1 MQLRLYSLILAF
13 SAFFVSAGLAQESK
27 EGKAHVVVVGIS
39 KYKDPQIKERP
50 NAENDAI
57 ALFNI
62 FADSKYLGLTKEN
75 GTLLLGKP
83 EKAKIDGHQAIEA
96 TRENILN
103 ALKTI
108 ASKANPEDLVI
119 FTFIGEG
126 GPLGD
131 SGDRRC
137 YFTSDSTF
145 QDRDKN
151 ALASS
156 DIADVL
162 KNLKSNKFCTFLD
175 IDFKGFQSKGKSVA
189 EATLGTNPYQE
200 FLGDDGSEDHLP
212 VIGRA
217 VFLATNGLSA
227 SLDLEKQGAFTQ
239 VIAEGLKGAADKEG
253 YEPDGLVTV
262 DELAEYLDKNL
273 PEVVRKNGKTKE
285 EKAQMHWVLGGRIN
299 HYGITRNPTAYDKSR
314 ERLQKFEKLVSDK
327 KIPENLSS
335 EGSLLLSK
343 MPKLEAQR
351 SLRKEYQG
359 LADGKLSV
367 SEFETKRTE
376 ILESTK
382 LPRNKADAFAKEV
395 LKAIEVIRKGY
406 VKEVNAGEMAS
417 WAIKGLYRRVEE
429 KIPESIQNILN
440 KAKSLKEKEILE
452 VLADA
457 RTNLGKREDLANG
470 KDVDFTLQRMLS
482 NLDPYTTYIDAETKA
497 NFDRDVQGNF
507 TGIGVQIRK
516 DANSDML
523 LVVTPI
529 KGSPAY
535 KAGVVAG
542 DIITTIIREVDSN
555 GKPLTE
561 REEISTK
568 GMQLSDA
575 VKKILGKP
583 NTKVKILVKRD
594 GTPDPIEFE
603 ITRGRV
609 EVETVLGY
617 KRKDN
622 DDWDFM
628 IDPVTKIGYARLTS
642 FSRNTAR
649 DLISVMKQLVSQNV
663 KGFVLDLRF
672 NPGGLLDSAVDI
684 SDLFIGDGLIVS
696 IRPRQ
701 GKEQRHSGVQE
712 GSLLDFPMVCL
723 VNGGSASGSEIV
735 SACLQ
740 DHHRALIIG
749 ERSYGKGSVQNIQAF
764 GDGELKLTI
773 ASFWRPNGK
782 NLNKSSTKGKDED
795 EWGVKPDLEIKLS
808 RKERDDL
815 ADSQRESEV
824 IQRKDKPAAAPAS
837 DKNFKDRQLEEAL
850 KYIKGQ
856 LSTVGVSPTRKAG

>member
-1 MQLRLYSLILAF
+1 MHLRLYSLVLAF

-103 ALKTI
+103 ALKNI
-108 ASKANPEDLVI
+108 VSKANPEDLVI

-156 DIADVL
+156 DISDVL

-212 VIGRA
+212 ATGRA

-239 VIAEGLKGAADKEG
+239 VVAEGLKGAADKEG

-351 SLRKEYQG
+351 NLRKEFQS
-359 LADGKLSV
+359 LVDGKLSV

-382 LPRNKADAFAKEV
+382 LPKNKADAFAKEV

-555 GKPLTE
+555 GKPLAE

-609 EVETVLGY
+609 EVETVLGH

-824 IQRKDKPAAAPAS
+824 IQRKDKPAAPAS

>member
-1 MQLRLYSLILAF
+1 MHLRLYSLILAF

-103 ALKTI
+103 ALKNI

-156 DIADVL
+156 DISDVL

-212 VIGRA
+212 ATGRA

-239 VIAEGLKGAADKEG
+239 VVAEGLKGAADKEG

-351 SLRKEYQG
+351 NLRKEFQS
-359 LADGKLSV
+359 LVDGKLSV

-382 LPRNKADAFAKEV
+382 LPKNKADAFAKEV

-555 GKPLTE
+555 GKPLAE

-609 EVETVLGY
+609 EVETVLGH

-824 IQRKDKPAAAPAS
+824 IQRKDKPAAPAS

>member
-1 MQLRLYSLILAF
+1 MHLRLYSLVLAF

-62 FADSKYLGLTKEN
+62 FADPKYLGLTKEN

-103 ALKTI
+103 ALKNI

-156 DIADVL
+156 DISDVL

-212 VIGRA
+212 ATGRA

-239 VIAEGLKGAADKEG
+239 VVAEGLKGAADKEG

-351 SLRKEYQG
+351 NLRKEFQS
-359 LADGKLSV
+359 LVDGKLSF

-382 LPRNKADAFAKEV
+382 LPKNKADAFAKEV

-555 GKPLTE
+555 GKPLAE

-609 EVETVLGY
+609 EVETVLGH

-824 IQRKDKPAAAPAS
+824 IQRKDKPAAPAS

>member
-1 MQLRLYSLILAF
+1 MHLRLYSLILAF

-62 FADSKYLGLTKEN
+62 FADPKYLGLTKEN

-103 ALKTI
+103 ALKNI

-156 DIADVL
+156 DISDVL

-212 VIGRA
+212 ATGRA

-239 VIAEGLKGAADKEG
+239 VVAEGLKGAADKEG

-351 SLRKEYQG
+351 NLRKEFQS
-359 LADGKLSV
+359 LVDGKLSV

-382 LPRNKADAFAKEV
+382 LPKNKADAFAKEV

-555 GKPLTE
+555 GKPLAE

-824 IQRKDKPAAAPAS
+824 IQRKDKPAAPAS

>member
-1 MQLRLYSLILAF
+1 MHLRLYSLVLAF

-62 FADSKYLGLTKEN
+62 FADPKYLGLTKEN

-103 ALKTI
+103 ALKNI

-156 DIADVL
+156 DISDVL

-212 VIGRA
+212 ATGRA

-239 VIAEGLKGAADKEG
+239 VVAEGLKGAADKEG

-351 SLRKEYQG
+351 NLRKEFQS
-359 LADGKLSV
+359 LVDGKLSF

-382 LPRNKADAFAKEV
+382 LPKNKADAFAKEV

-609 EVETVLGY
+609 EVETVLGH

-824 IQRKDKPAAAPAS
+824 IQRKDKPAAPAS

>member
-1 MQLRLYSLILAF
+1 MHLRLYSLILAF

-27 EGKAHVVVVGIS
+27 EGKAYVVVVGIS

-62 FADSKYLGLTKEN
+62 FADPKYLGLTKEN

-103 ALKTI
+103 ALKNI

-156 DIADVL
+156 DISDVL

-212 VIGRA
+212 ATGRA

-227 SLDLEKQGAFTQ
+227 SLDLEKYGAFTQ
-239 VIAEGLKGAADKEG
+239 VVADGLKGAADKEG

-351 SLRKEYQG
+351 SLRKEFQS
-359 LADGKLSV
+359 LVDGKLSV

-382 LPRNKADAFAKEV
+382 LPKNKADAFAKEV

-440 KAKSLKEKEILE
+440 KAKILKEKEILE

-815 ADSQRESEV
+815 ADSQREAEV
-824 IQRKDKPAAAPAS
+824 IQRKDKPAAPAS

>member
-1 MQLRLYSLILAF
+1 MHLRLYSLILAF

-62 FADSKYLGLTKEN
+62 FADPKYLGLTKEN

-103 ALKTI
+103 ALKNI

-156 DIADVL
+156 DISDVL

-212 VIGRA
+212 ATGRA

-227 SLDLEKQGAFTQ
+227 SLDLEKNGAFTQ
-239 VIAEGLKGAADKEG
+239 VVADGLKGAADKEG

-351 SLRKEYQG
+351 SLRKEFQS
-359 LADGKLSV
+359 LVDGKLSV

-382 LPRNKADAFAKEV
+382 LPKNKADAFAKEV

-440 KAKSLKEKEILE
+440 KAKILKEKEILE

-815 ADSQRESEV
+815 ADSQREAEV
-824 IQRKDKPAAAPAS
+824 IQRKDKPAAPAS

>member
-1 MQLRLYSLILAF
+1 MHLRLYSLVLAF

-103 ALKTI
+103 ALKNI

-156 DIADVL
+156 DISDVL

-212 VIGRA
+212 ATGRA

-239 VIAEGLKGAADKEG
+239 VVAEGLKGAADKEG

-351 SLRKEYQG
+351 NLRKEFQS
-359 LADGKLSV
+359 LVDGKLSF

-382 LPRNKADAFAKEV
+382 LPKNKADAFAKEV

-555 GKPLTE
+555 GKPLAE

-609 EVETVLGY
+609 EVETVLGH

-824 IQRKDKPAAAPAS
+824 IQRKDKPAAPAS

>member
-1 MQLRLYSLILAF
+1 MHLRLYSLVLAF

-103 ALKTI
+103 ALKNI
-108 ASKANPEDLVI
+108 AFKANPEDLVI

-156 DIADVL
+156 DISDVL

-212 VIGRA
+212 ATGRA

-239 VIAEGLKGAADKEG
+239 VVAEGLKGAADKEG

-351 SLRKEYQG
+351 NLRKEFQS
-359 LADGKLSV
+359 LVDGKLSV

-382 LPRNKADAFAKEV
+382 LPKNKADAFAKEV

-824 IQRKDKPAAAPAS
+824 IQRKDKPAAPAS

>member
-1 MQLRLYSLILAF
+1 MHLRLYSLILAF

-62 FADSKYLGLTKEN
+62 FADPKYLGLTKEN

-103 ALKTI
+103 ALKNI

-156 DIADVL
+156 DISDVL

-200 FLGDDGSEDHLP
+200 FLGGDGSEDHLP
-212 VIGRA
+212 ATGRA

-239 VIAEGLKGAADKEG
+239 VVAEGLKGAADKEG

-351 SLRKEYQG
+351 NLRKEFQS
-359 LADGKLSV
+359 LVDGKLSV

-382 LPRNKADAFAKEV
+382 LPKNKADAFAKEV

-555 GKPLTE
+555 GKPLAE

-609 EVETVLGY
+609 EVETVLGH

-815 ADSQRESEV
+815 ADSQREAEV
-824 IQRKDKPAAAPAS
+824 IQRKDKPAAPAS

>member
-1 MQLRLYSLILAF
+1 MHLRLYSLILAF

-62 FADSKYLGLTKEN
+62 FADPKYLGLTKEN

-103 ALKTI
+103 ALKNI
-108 ASKANPEDLVI
+108 VSKANPEDLVI

-156 DIADVL
+156 DISDVL

-212 VIGRA
+212 ATGRA

-239 VIAEGLKGAADKEG
+239 VVAEGLKGAADKEG

-351 SLRKEYQG
+351 NLRKEFQS
-359 LADGKLSV
+359 LVDGKLSF

-382 LPRNKADAFAKEV
+382 LPKNKADAFAKEV

-824 IQRKDKPAAAPAS
+824 IQRKDKPAAPAS

>member
-1 MQLRLYSLILAF
+1 MHLRLYSLILAF

-62 FADSKYLGLTKEN
+62 FADPKYLGLTKEN

-103 ALKTI
+103 ALKNI
-108 ASKANPEDLVI
+108 AFKANPEDLVI

-156 DIADVL
+156 DISDVL

-212 VIGRA
+212 ATGRA

-239 VIAEGLKGAADKEG
+239 VVAEGIKGAADKEG

-351 SLRKEYQG
+351 NLRKEFQS
-359 LADGKLSV
+359 LVDGKLSV

-382 LPRNKADAFAKEV
+382 LPKNKADAFAKEV

-824 IQRKDKPAAAPAS
+824 IQRKDKPAAPAS

>member
-13 SAFFVSAGLAQESK
+13 SAFFVSAGLGQESK
-27 EGKAHVVVVGIS
+27 EGKAHVVVVGIG

-62 FADSKYLGLTKEN
+62 FADPKYLGLSKEN

-103 ALKTI
+103 ALKNI

-156 DIADVL
+156 DISDVL

-212 VIGRA
+212 ATGRA

-239 VIAEGLKGAADKEG
+239 VVAEGLKGAADKEG

-273 PEVVRKNGKTKE
+273 PELVRKNGKTKE

-359 LADGKLSV
+359 LVDGKLSV

-382 LPRNKADAFAKEV
+382 LPKNKADAFAKEV

-429 KIPESIQNILN
+429 KIPEGIQNILN

-824 IQRKDKPAAAPAS
+824 IQRKDKPAAPAS

-856 LSTVGVSPTRKAG
+856 LSTDRKSVV

>member
-1 MQLRLYSLILAF
+1 
-13 SAFFVSAGLAQESK
+13 
-27 EGKAHVVVVGIS
+27 
-39 KYKDPQIKERP
+39 
-50 NAENDAI
+50 
-57 ALFNI
+57 
-62 FADSKYLGLTKEN
+62 
-75 GTLLLGKP
+75 
-83 EKAKIDGHQAIEA
+83 
-96 TRENILN
+96 
-103 ALKTI
+103 
-108 ASKANPEDLVI
+108 
-119 FTFIGEG
+119 
-126 GPLGD
+126 
-131 SGDRRC
+131 
-137 YFTSDSTF
+137 
-145 QDRDKN
+145 
-151 ALASS
+151 
-156 DIADVL
+156 DVL

-212 VIGRA
+212 ATGRA
-217 VFLATNGLSA
+217 VFLATNGLTA
-227 SLDLEKQGAFTQ
+227 SLDLEKHGAFTQ
-239 VIAEGLKGAADKEG
+239 VVADGLKGAADKEG

-335 EGSLLLSK
+335 EGILLLSK

-351 SLRKEYQG
+351 SLRKEFQS
-359 LADGKLSV
+359 LVDGKLSV

-382 LPRNKADAFAKEV
+382 LPKNKADAFAKEV

-440 KAKSLKEKEILE
+440 KAKILKEKEILE

-815 ADSQRESEV
+815 ADSQREAEV
-824 IQRKDKPAAAPAS
+824 IQRKDKPAAPAS

>member
-13 SAFFVSAGLAQESK
+13 SAFFVSAGLGQESK
-27 EGKAHVVVVGIS
+27 EGKAHVVVVGIG

-62 FADSKYLGLTKEN
+62 FADPKYLGLSKEN

-103 ALKTI
+103 ALKNI

-156 DIADVL
+156 DISDVL

-212 VIGRA
+212 ATGRA

-239 VIAEGLKGAADKEG
+239 VVAEGLKGAADKEG

-273 PEVVRKNGKTKE
+273 PELVRKNGKTKE

-359 LADGKLSV
+359 LVDGKLSV

-382 LPRNKADAFAKEV
+382 LPKNKADAFAKEV

-429 KIPESIQNILN
+429 KIPEGIQNILN

-824 IQRKDKPAAAPAS
+824 IQRKDKPAAPAS

>member
-1 MQLRLYSLILAF
+1 MHLRLYSLILAF

-62 FADSKYLGLTKEN
+62 FADPKYLGLTKEN

-103 ALKTI
+103 ALKNI

-156 DIADVL
+156 DISDVL

-212 VIGRA
+212 ATGRA
-217 VFLATNGLSA
+217 VFLATNGLST

-239 VIAEGLKGAADKEG
+239 VVAEGLKGAADKEG

-351 SLRKEYQG
+351 NLRKEFQS
-359 LADGKLSV
+359 LVDGKLSV

-382 LPRNKADAFAKEV
+382 LPKNKADAFAKEV

-555 GKPLTE
+555 GKPLAE

-609 EVETVLGY
+609 EVETVLGH

-824 IQRKDKPAAAPAS
+824 IQRKDKPAAPAS

>member
-1 MQLRLYSLILAF
+1 MHLRLYSLILAF

-27 EGKAHVVVVGIS
+27 EGKAQVVVVGIS

-62 FADSKYLGLTKEN
+62 FADPKYLGLTKEN

-103 ALKTI
+103 ALKNI

-156 DIADVL
+156 DISDVL

-212 VIGRA
+212 ATGRA
-217 VFLATNGLSA
+217 VFLATTGLSA
-227 SLDLEKQGAFTQ
+227 SLDLEKNGAFTQ
-239 VIAEGLKGAADKEG
+239 VVADGLKGAADKEG

-351 SLRKEYQG
+351 SLRKEFQS
-359 LADGKLSV
+359 LVDGKLSV

-382 LPRNKADAFAKEV
+382 LPKNKADAFAKEV

-440 KAKSLKEKEILE
+440 KAKILKEKEILE

-815 ADSQRESEV
+815 ADSQREAEV
-824 IQRKDKPAAAPAS
+824 IQRKDKPAAPAS

>member
-1 MQLRLYSLILAF
+1 
-13 SAFFVSAGLAQESK
+13 
-27 EGKAHVVVVGIS
+27 
-39 KYKDPQIKERP
+39 
-50 NAENDAI
+50 
-57 ALFNI
+57 
-62 FADSKYLGLTKEN
+62 
-75 GTLLLGKP
+75 
-83 EKAKIDGHQAIEA
+83 
-96 TRENILN
+96 
-103 ALKTI
+103 
-108 ASKANPEDLVI
+108 
-119 FTFIGEG
+119 
-126 GPLGD
+126 
-131 SGDRRC
+131 
-137 YFTSDSTF
+137 
-145 QDRDKN
+145 
-151 ALASS
+151 
-156 DIADVL
+156 
-162 KNLKSNKFCTFLD
+162 
-175 IDFKGFQSKGKSVA
+175 
-189 EATLGTNPYQE
+189 
-200 FLGDDGSEDHLP
+200 
-212 VIGRA
+212 
-217 VFLATNGLSA
+217 
-227 SLDLEKQGAFTQ
+227 
-239 VIAEGLKGAADKEG
+239 
-253 YEPDGLVTV
+253 
-262 DELAEYLDKNL
+262 
-273 PEVVRKNGKTKE
+273 
-285 EKAQMHWVLGGRIN
+285 
-299 HYGITRNPTAYDKSR
+299 
-314 ERLQKFEKLVSDK
+314 
-327 KIPENLSS
+327 
-335 EGSLLLSK
+335 
-343 MPKLEAQR
+343 
-351 SLRKEYQG
+351 
-359 LADGKLSV
+359 
-367 SEFETKRTE
+367 
-376 ILESTK
+376 
-382 LPRNKADAFAKEV
+382 
-395 LKAIEVIRKGY
+395 
-406 VKEVNAGEMAS
+406 
-417 WAIKGLYRRVEE
+417 
-429 KIPESIQNILN
+429 
-440 KAKSLKEKEILE
+440 
-452 VLADA
+452 
-457 RTNLGKREDLANG
+457 
-470 KDVDFTLQRMLS
+470 TLQRMLS

-815 ADSQRESEV
+815 ADSQREAEV
-824 IQRKDKPAAAPAS
+824 IQRKDKPAAPAS

>member
-1 MQLRLYSLILAF
+1 MHLRLYSLILAF

-62 FADSKYLGLTKEN
+62 FADPKYLGLTKEN

-103 ALKTI
+103 ALKNI

-156 DIADVL
+156 DISDVL

-212 VIGRA
+212 ATGRA

-227 SLDLEKQGAFTQ
+227 SLDLEKNGAFTQ
-239 VIAEGLKGAADKEG
+239 VVADGLKGAADKEG

-351 SLRKEYQG
+351 SLRKEFQS
-359 LADGKLSV
+359 LVDGKLSV

-382 LPRNKADAFAKEV
+382 LPKNKAEAFAKEV

-815 ADSQRESEV
+815 ADSQREAEV
-824 IQRKDKPAAAPAS
+824 IQRKDKPAAPAS